1 MNCSFVLIFSIK
13 FKESMSKFICL
24 IVITFLIF
32 SCNNGGKGS
41 NTKGKERIAELENE
55 LSQIK
60 LDNES
65 KDKMIKESLLFFN
78 EVQSNLE
85 TIQLK
90 KDEIRLKS
98 ESPDLTEED
107 KTFIIEQIKH
117 INFLREENGRK
128 INQLNNA
135 LKASN
140 VKIIELENLI
150 ERLMKEIELKDQQL
164 EILQAELESVNKEYS
179 KLFDAYMEQTLIVS
193 ELTDQINT
201 GFYTYGTQKE
211 LTENKVIEKRDGF
224 IGIGKKTALVDNFN
238 EEYFIKIDI
247 LKKKE
252 IYVEGTKVKLVTDH
266 PSSSYEIAK
275 DEKNS
280 KIIIKNPKEFWK
292 VSKYLVVIVG

>member
-1 MNCSFVLIFSIK
+1 MRNFIYLLVFS
-13 FKESMSKFICL
+13 L
-24 IVITFLIF
+24 FLLA
-32 SCNNGGKGS
+32 CNTNGKGS

-65 KDKMIKESLLFFN
+65 KDKMIKESLSFFN

-98 ESPDLTEED
+98 ESPELTEDD
-107 KTFIIEQIKH
+107 KVYIIEQIKH
-117 INFLREENGRK
+117 INFLREENGKK

-150 ERLMKEIELKDQQL
+150 ERLMKEIEIKDQQI
-164 EILQAELESVNKEYS
+164 EILQAELENINKEYS
-179 KLFDAYMEQTLIVS
+179 KLFDAYIEQTLIVG

-224 IGIGKKTALVDNFN
+224 VGIGKKTELVDNFN

-252 IYVEGTKVKLVTDH
+252 VYVEGTKVKLVTDH
-266 PSSSYEIAK
+266 PSSSYEISK
-275 DEKNS
+275 DEKNA